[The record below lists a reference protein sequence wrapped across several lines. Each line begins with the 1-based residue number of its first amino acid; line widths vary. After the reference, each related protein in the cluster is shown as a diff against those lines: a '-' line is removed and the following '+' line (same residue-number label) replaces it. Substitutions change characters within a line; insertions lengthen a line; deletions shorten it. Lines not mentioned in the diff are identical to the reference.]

1 MERTASLHALSVI
14 MVLSL
19 ALIACGRSDDV
30 ASLRDACEANADFE
44 ACNSL
49 ARLHFEGVGAAEDK
63 DRAIV
68 LFERACSG
76 GYTDACSN
84 LNTLAGLYETGAG
97 VTKDSV
103 RAADLYLKACHG
115 GVAAACNR

>member
-1 MERTASLHALSVI
+1 MHALSVI
-14 MVLSL
+14 TVLSM
-19 ALIACGRSDDV
+19 ALISCGRSDDA
-30 ASLRDACEANADFE
+30 ASLRNACEAKADLE

-49 ARLHFEGVGAAEDK
+49 ARLHFEGVGAPEDK

-84 LNTLAGLYETGAG
+84 LNILAGLYETGAG
-97 VTKDSV
+97 VTKDSA
-103 RAADLYLKACHG
+103 RAADLYAKACRG